1 MSRLPACG
9 FELKVNQTLQK
20 QKGKL
25 ADSPRRICKN
35 SMNMNRMERLE
46 SWLHIA
52 DPNPCEICEWDW
64 GFKLSS
70 TAKRRD
76 QGTRPDKTDKWW
88 QRLKHVSSQYG
99 KTIEDTMD
107 IYRRLSCLF
116 HLKSTELSRA
126 FLLKVVR
133 GGEVCR
139 SAGVEGCNVQTAVLR
154 YFNEVALYVKMTQTV
169 FQTPFTIRSFCWC
182 MSEACQK
189 LARLLTSHFSAMKCV
204 TLLCGT
210 GPASL
215 AARARGAHISSMYFS
230 VLEFSI
236 SRASVKKQ
244 VAFCGGWHSKF
255 MTSAGGKV
263 LG

>member
-1 MSRLPACG
+1 MT
-9 FELKVNQTLQK
+9 KVKTCQFSIRK
-20 QKGKL
+20 
-25 ADSPRRICKN
+25 D
-35 SMNMNRMERLE
+35 NR
-46 SWLHIA
+46 
-52 DPNPCEICEWDW
+52 
-64 GFKLSS
+64 KY
-70 TAKRRD
+70 
-76 QGTRPDKTDKWW
+76 
-88 QRLKHVSSQYG
+88 YG
-99 KTIEDTMD
+99 H
-107 IYRRLSCLF
+107 RRLSCLF
-116 HLKSTELSRA
+116 HLKSTELSRT

-133 GGEVCR
+133 GLEVCR

-210 GPASL
+210 GPAYF

-236 SRASVKKQ
+236 SRASVEKQ